1 MGMDYYIIPESEV
14 NCQHEFPESLSF
26 FFEQVGGYE
35 EYAEVSQISKILQI
49 DLSVFQEISYDDDE
63 NYGGPIGEDEEDES
77 PEDSS
82 IIWHDTATIIVLINS
97 LLAKIMAF
105 PDYYKQVLHNPNRK
119 QDLNSL
125 FYITASGDEEKI
137 KQGLEILE
145 AKPLFGY
152 PSDYGYLSNG
162 ELVEDLK
169 ILRKTLTCYEDSG
182 VSRFKLMYM

>member
-35 EYAEVSQISKILQI
+35 EYAEVSQVSRILQI

-63 NYGGPIGEDEEDES
+63 NYGGPVEEDEEEES
-77 PEDSS
+77 PDDSPT
-82 IIWHDTATIIVLINS
+82 IWHDTATVVLVIDS
-97 LLAKIMAF
+97 LLAKITAF
-105 PDYYKQVLHNPNRK
+105 PDYYKQVLHNPTRK
-119 QDLNSL
+119 QDLNTL
-125 FYITASGDEEKI
+125 FQVTASGNEEKI
-137 KQGLEILE
+137 KQGLEELE
-145 AKPLFGY
+145 SKPLFGY
-152 PSDYGYLSNG
+152 PSDYGYLSKG

-169 ILRKTLTCYEDSG
+169 ILRKTLMCYEDNG

>member
-35 EYAEVSQISKILQI
+35 EYAEVSQVSKILQI
-49 DLSVFQEISYDDDE
+49 DLSVFQEISYDDGE
-63 NYGGPIGEDEEDES
+63 NCGEPVSAEEEDEL

-82 IIWHDTATIIVLINS
+82 IIWHDTAIVIPIIDN
-97 LLAKIMAF
+97 LLAKIAAF
-105 PDYYKQVLHNPNRK
+105 PDYYKQVIHNPNRE

-125 FYITASGDEEKI
+125 FHVTASGDEEKI

-152 PSDYGYLSNG
+152 PSDYDYLSNG

-169 ILRKTLTCYEDSG
+169 ILRKTLKCYEASG